1 MKYDAFEFDMPW
13 RPNYEARAC
22 VGWAVAALASAGV
35 HLTTALP
42 PEPFYWMTAI
52 CAGMGAMRLP
62 AALSHGKLKSNLDGR
77 ELQFMDLKQMQ
88 ETVKKHKDSLYLGR
102 GFEWE
107 NRHIQRA
114 FELLKRDVSTLA
126 SKPVRRNKSA
136 QTLNMGHKWIHGLEP
151 DEKDLYQPLKH
162 TEGHTLILGTTG
174 AGKTRCFDLLISQ
187 CINAGEAVISIDP
200 KGDFDLRDKQRALCD
215 ALGQSDR
222 FVYFHPAFPEESV
235 RIDLLANF
243 SEPSELATRIAALI
257 PSETGMDPFVSFGWM
272 ALNTLVNAMLLIDNQ
287 PSLVKLKHYL
297 DSGTDGLLY
306 QAVMA
311 YGKQINDKHEA
322 DVQSMFE
329 TVSMH
334 DMRKRAQLAKKYY
347 HTILYPKKS
356 STALDSLIAMND
368 HDRAHL
374 GKMIATLMPILA
386 MLTSGNLE
394 KLLSPDHTDLNDTRP
409 ILDSSS
415 IINQGKVLYV
425 GLNSLTDKM
434 VGSAIGSLLL
444 SDMTA
449 VAGNRYNYGV
459 NLRPVNLFVDEAAE
473 VINDPCIALLNKGRG
488 ALFRLFVASQTIAD
502 FSARLGSEDKATQVL
517 ANLNNVIALRL
528 VEPKTAEFVT
538 AALPKT
544 RVKYV
549 MRTQGQNSHGDEP
562 ILHGGNQGERLMEE
576 EIDLVPYQLLSML
589 PDLEYFGRVSG
600 GRVIKGRIPILKI
613 A

>member
-13 RPNYEARAC
+13 RPNYEARAS
-22 VGWAVAALASAGV
+22 VGWAIAALASAGV
-35 HLTTALP
+35 QMTSAMP
-42 PEPFYWMTAI
+42 PEPFYWMTGI
-52 CAGMGAMRLP
+52 CSVMAAMRLP
-62 AALSHGKLKSNLDGR
+62 KALSHSRMKRNLKGR
-77 ELQFMDLKQMQ
+77 ELYFMTLAEMQ
-88 ETVKKHKDSLYLGR
+88 VKVKKHEDSLYLGR

-114 FELLKRDVSTLA
+114 YELLKRDVSSIERKNIKDDKHDQKL
-126 SKPVRRNKSA
+126 R
-136 QTLNMGHKWIHGLEP
+136 MGHQWIHGIEP
-151 DEKDLYQPLKH
+151 EEKDLFQPLKH

-187 CINAGEAVISIDP
+187 CINKGEAVITIDP
-200 KGDFDLRDKQRALCD
+200 KGDFDLRDKQKTLCEN
-215 ALGQSDR
+215 LGQQDR
-222 FVYFHPAFPEESV
+222 FMYFHPAFPEESV

-272 ALNTLVNAMLLIDNQ
+272 ALNTIINALLLIDNQ
-287 PSLVKLKHYL
+287 PSLVKLKHFL
-297 DSGTDGLLY
+297 DSGTDGLVY

-311 YGKQINDKHEA
+311 YGKQINEKHDA
-322 DVQSMFE
+322 DSQLLFE
-329 TVSMH
+329 NVPMH
-334 DMRKRAQLAKKYY
+334 DVRKKAQISKKYY
-347 HTILYPKKS
+347 QTILYPKKPS
-356 STALDSLIAMND
+356 SALDSLISMND
-368 HDRAHL
+368 HDRQHL

-394 KLLSPDHTDLNDTRP
+394 GLLSPDHNDLSDKRP
-409 ILDSSS
+409 IVDSSS

-502 FSARLGSEDKATQVL
+502 FAARLGSEDKATQVL

-549 MRTQGQNSHGDEP
+549 MRTQGQNTHGDEP
-562 ILHGGNQGERLMEE
+562 IMHGGNQGERLMEE

-600 GRVIKGRIPILKI
+600 GRVIKGRIPILKV

>member
-13 RPNYEARAC
+13 RPNYEARAS
-22 VGWAVAALASAGV
+22 VSWAVAALASAGV
-35 HLTTALP
+35 HLTTTMP
-42 PEPFYWMTAI
+42 PEPFYWMTGI
-52 CAGMGAMRLP
+52 CAAMATTRLP
-62 AALSHGKLKSNLDGR
+62 AAFSHAKLKRNLEGR
-77 ELQFMDLKQMQ
+77 ELYFMDVKQVQ
-88 ETVKKHKDSLYLGR
+88 DTVRKHKETLYLGR

-114 FELLKRDVSTLA
+114 FELLKRDVSTLE
-126 SKPVRRNKSA
+126 RRSVMDKNA
-136 QTLNMGHKWIHGLEP
+136 QTLKMGHKWIHGLEP
-151 DEKDLYQPLKH
+151 HEKNLYQPLKH
-162 TEGHTLILGTTG
+162 IEGHTLILGTTG
-174 AGKTRCFDLLISQ
+174 AGKTRCFDLFISQ
-187 CINAGEAVISIDP
+187 CINAGEAVITVDP
-200 KGDFDLRDKQRALCD
+200 KGDFDLRNKQKVLCD
-215 ALGQSDR
+215 SLGQSDR
-222 FVYFHPAFPEESV
+222 FAYFHPAFPEDSV

-272 ALNTLVNAMLLIDNQ
+272 ALNTLINALLLIDNQ

-311 YGKQINDKHEA
+311 YGKQINEKH
-322 DVQSMFE
+322 DVDSQSLFE
-329 TVSMH
+329 NVAMH
-334 DMRKRAQLAKKYY
+334 DTRKKAQLSKKYY
-347 HTILYPKKS
+347 QTVLYRKRP

-368 HDRAHL
+368 HDRQHL

-444 SDMTA
+444 SDATA

-488 ALFRLFVASQTIAD
+488 ALFRLFIASQTIAD
-502 FSARLGSEDKATQVL
+502 FAARLGNEDKATQVL

-538 AALPKT
+538 AGLPKT

-600 GRVIKGRIPILKI
+600 GRVIKGRIPILK
-613 A
+613 AA